1 MSKKK
6 YRYVR
11 IGLVLF
17 VAVLFWAIG
26 AGFHRDLSA
35 SSEETYKSLKTFS
48 DVLEILE
55 ENYVDEV
62 DTKKLIEKAIEGM
75 VNSLDPHSAL
85 LPPEAF
91 EDLKI
96 DTKGNF
102 GGVGIVI
109 SISKGILT
117 VISPIENTPAHKAG
131 VKAGDII
138 FKIDGVSTK
147 DMMIWEAVKK
157 MRGPKGTEVMITIV
171 RKGAPEPIDFKIIR
185 DIIPIE
191 SVKYMELKPGYGYI
205 RITNFQNNT
214 TSDLKKVL
222 KEIKASEHSLKGLIL
237 DLRDNPGGLLDQAVD
252 VSDLFLDDGIIVSIK
267 GRHNKHSKVYSARAG
282 DTPQNYPIAVLIS
295 GGSASASEIVAGA
308 LQDHKRAIIIGT
320 TSFGKGSVQSVEP
333 LRDGYGL
340 KYTIA
345 RYYTPS
351 GRSIQAKGIEPD
363 IVIEYKIAD
372 EPDDNA
378 THDARF
384 LKEKDLENHLEI
396 PLDDIEEGDSE
407 SKDDPENMQEQQEQ
421 PEQKDQ
427 IDQPGYKHG
436 ILNEEALKK
445 DNQVI
450 YALDILIGYGI
461 LKGN

>member
-17 VAVLFWAIG
+17 VAVLFWTIG

-91 EDLKI
+91 EDLKV
-96 DTKGNF
+96 DTKGKF

-109 SISKGILT
+109 SMPKGILS

-138 FKIDGVSTK
+138 IKIDGVSTK

-157 MRGPKGTEVMITIV
+157 MRGPKGTQVVITIV
-171 RKGAPEPIDFKIIR
+171 RKGATEPIDFKIIR

-237 DLRDNPGGLLDQAVD
+237 DLRDNPGGLLDQAVG
-252 VSDLFLDDGIIVSIK
+252 VSDLFLDEGIIVSIK
-267 GRHNKHSKVYSARAG
+267 GRHNKHSKVYNARTS
-282 DTPQNYPIAVLIS
+282 DMSQKYPIAVLIS

-308 LQDHKRAIIIGT
+308 LQDHKRGVVIGT
-320 TSFGKGSVQSVEP
+320 SSFGKGSVQSVET

-384 LKEKDLENHLEI
+384 LKEKDLKNHLEI
-396 PLDDIEEGDSE
+396 PSDDIEEGDSE
-407 SKDDPENMQEQQEQ
+407 SKDDSENMQEQ

-445 DNQVI
+445 DNQVM

>member
-11 IGLVLF
+11 IGFVMI
-17 VAVLFWAIG
+17 VAVLFMTTG
-26 AGFHRDLSA
+26 AGFYRDLSA
-35 SSEETYKSLKTFS
+35 DSEETYKSLKTFS
-48 DVLEILE
+48 DVLEIIE
-55 ENYVDEV
+55 EGYVDEV

-75 VNSLDPHSAL
+75 VHSLDPHSAL

-96 DTKGNF
+96 DTKGKF

-109 SISKGILT
+109 SMPKGILT
-117 VISPIENTPAHKAG
+117 VISPIENTPAYKAG
-131 VKAGDII
+131 VKSGDII
-138 FKIDGVSTK
+138 IKVDGVSTK

-157 MRGPKGTEVMITIV
+157 MRGTKGTEVLITIV
-171 RKGAPEPIDFKIIR
+171 RQGVPDPIDFKIVR

-191 SVKYMELKPGYGYI
+191 SVKYIELKPGYGYI

-214 TSDLKKVL
+214 ASDLKKAL
-222 KEIKASEHSLKGLIL
+222 KEISSSGSSLKGLIL
-237 DLRDNPGGLLDQAVD
+237 DLRDNPGGLLDQAVS
-252 VSDLFLDDGIIVSIK
+252 VSDQFLDEGIIVSIK
-267 GRHNKHSKVYSARAG
+267 GRHKKHTKVYSARPD
-282 DTPQNYPIAVLIS
+282 DTPQDYPITVLIS

-320 TSFGKGSVQSVEP
+320 TSFGKGSVQSVET

-363 IVIEYKIAD
+363 IVIERRIAD
-372 EPDDNA
+372 KNDDNSI
-378 THDARF
+378 HDNRF
-384 LKEKDLENHLEI
+384 LKEKDLKNHLEI
-396 PLDDIEEGDSE
+396 ESDVQNKEDLESGDDTDKINKQIEKTS
-407 SKDDPENMQEQQEQ
+407 
-421 PEQKDQ
+421 
-427 IDQPGYKHG
+427 YRYG
-436 ILNEEALKK
+436 ILNKDALQT
-445 DNQVI
+445 DNQVMQ
-450 YALDILIGYGI
+450 ALDILTGYTI
-461 LKGN
+461 LRSH

>member
-1 MSKKK
+1 
-6 YRYVR
+6 
-11 IGLVLF
+11 
-17 VAVLFWAIG
+17 
-26 AGFHRDLSA
+26 
-35 SSEETYKSLKTFS
+35 
-48 DVLEILE
+48 
-55 ENYVDEV
+55 
-62 DTKKLIEKAIEGM
+62 
-75 VNSLDPHSAL
+75 
-85 LPPEAF
+85 
-91 EDLKI
+91 
-96 DTKGNF
+96 
-102 GGVGIVI
+102 
-109 SISKGILT
+109 
-117 VISPIENTPAHKAG
+117 
-131 VKAGDII
+131 
-138 FKIDGVSTK
+138 
-147 DMMIWEAVKK
+147 MMIWEAVKK

-171 RKGAPEPIDFKIIR
+171 RKGAPEPIDFKIVR

-222 KEIKASEHSLKGLIL
+222 KEIRTSDNSLKGLIL

-320 TSFGKGSVQSVEP
+320 TSFGKGSVQSVET

-378 THDARF
+378 TRDARF
-384 LKEKDLENHLEI
+384 LKEKDLKNHLEI
-396 PLDDIEEGDSE
+396 PSDDIEEGDSE
-407 SKDDPENMQEQQEQ
+407 SKDDSENMQEQQEQ

-445 DNQVI
+445 DNQVM